1 MNKNSFLTFLTI
13 IFAASFTL
21 HVKSQTSQ
29 NDTIA
34 FIDNYPNQSI
44 LSLNEILNAKSLMLN
59 QPELRI
65 TSYQISYVSKGNLVT
80 STIESNAITDKVKTD
95 LKNKFTGKEIYF
107 ENIKAVD
114 KNGKKYDIAPLAIKV
129 K

>member
-1 MNKNSFLTFLTI
+1 
-13 IFAASFTL
+13 
-21 HVKSQTSQ
+21 
-29 NDTIA
+29 
-34 FIDNYPNQSI
+34 
-44 LSLNEILNAKSLMLN
+44 MLN

-65 TSYQISYVSKGNLVT
+65 TSYQISYVSKGISVT